1 MTNTCNHEIGS
12 EPSIEWGGG
21 VHKIHIGD
29 RFTELP
35 DVEGRNNYCPTCGNV
50 IDWVRIAE
58 LVEINKETEREQ
70 LELQRQQEQQRFDAL
85 SPEQQK
91 VELERKKHIADSLKE
106 LSKLMG
112 MGTSMADDLKANN
125 QTYRAFNNPEH
136 D

>member
-12 EPSIEWGGG
+12 EPSREWGGG
-21 VHKIHIGD
+21 VHKIHIND
-29 RFTELP
+29 RFTSLP
-35 DVEGRNNYCPTCGNV
+35 DIEHRNNYCPTCGNV

-58 LVEINKETEREQ
+58 LARMNAELENKLREIQ
-70 LELQRQQEQQRFDAL
+70 QQQEQQRFDSL

-91 VELERKKHIADSLKE
+91 AELESKKKIADSLKE
-106 LSKLMG
+106 ISKLMG
-112 MGTSMADDLKANN
+112 MGTSIADDLKADN